1 MKPEPTTAPHPA
13 AILAIILASYFMI
26 LLDNSV
32 IFTALPSLQADLQLS
47 TGELSWVQ
55 DAYTLVFGG
64 LLLLGARAGDLL
76 GRRRVFVFG
85 LVVFSIASLLIGL
98 APAGWWAIAGRA
110 VQGIGAAIVA
120 PASLSLLTASFP
132 EGRERTRAVALYGA
146 TAGIGASLGLVI
158 GGALAHW
165 ISWRAGF
172 FVNVPIGAAMIAL
185 APRFLPETG
194 RARGRFDVF
203 GALSATLG
211 VGALVFG
218 IINTADAGWTSPV
231 TVTAVSAG
239 VVLLVVF
246 VLIERR
252 AAQPIMPLR
261 LFASRR
267 RTGAY
272 VARFLYLGAMIAFFF
287 FTTQFLQEV
296 LGFDPLQAGIG
307 FLPMTA
313 VNFAVAMSIPRLA
326 GRMPGSV
333 PLAGRDPAHPCR
345 DVLAQPG
352 RSRLRI
358 PDRGGP
364 ADDPH
369 RRRPRPG
376 VRAADLVR
384 HHRCPRGRRRRR
396 VGPGQHLPPG
406 GHLPW
411 AWHRGRGRS
420 DRPDHGFRRSAPGR
434 AGQRRPHHGQRPPA
448 PCPGRR
454 RGPHPARRPGR
465 PPHQDDRRRPC
476 PCPWPSASAE
486 PPEPVTSGSTDMA
499 LPQRSVTGIRLE
511 TVPINT
517 ERNLTMENTD
527 VRRRRRGVETVPNP
541 TIQEPTDAIVRIVAG
556 CICGSDLWPYAS
568 RPESAEGPAWATNSS
583 ASSKNSAPT

>member
-1 MKPEPTTAPHPA
+1 MENMNPEPATAAHRA

-32 IFTALPSLQADLQLS
+32 IFTALPSLQADLQLG

-85 LVVFSIASLLIGL
+85 LVVFSVASLLIGL
-98 APAGWWAIAGRA
+98 APSGWWAISGRA
-110 VQGIGAAIVA
+110 IQGIGAAIVA

-146 TAGIGASLGLVI
+146 TAGMGASLGLVI

-194 RARGRFDVF
+194 RARGRFDLF

-218 IINTADAGWTSPV
+218 IINTADAGWASAA
-231 TVTAVSAG
+231 TVTAVTAG
-239 VVLLVVF
+239 IVLLVVF

-252 AAQPIMPLR
+252 AAQPIMQLR

-267 RTGAY
+267 RAGAY

-296 LGFDPLQAGIG
+296 LGFDPLQAGMG

-313 VNFAVAMSIPRLA
+313 VNFAVAMGIPRLVN
-326 GRMPGSV
+326 RMPGSIPLV
-333 PLAGRDPAHPCR
+333 AGILITLAGMFWLSRVGVDSSYLTDVAFPMVLIGAGQGLAFAPLTSFGIVGAPAADAGAASGLVNTFHQVGTCLGLGIAVAAAATVPAAGAAAAHLAAQVSAALTTGSVLLLLALAVTAALILPADLAARRVLIPLGAAPAPLAE
-345 DVLAQPG
+345 
-352 RSRLRI
+352 
-358 PDRGGP
+358 
-364 ADDPH
+364 
-369 RRRPRPG
+369 
-376 VRAADLVR
+376 AAR
-384 HHRCPRGRRRRR
+384 
-396 VGPGQHLPPG
+396 
-406 GHLPW
+406 
-411 AWHRGRGRS
+411 
-420 DRPDHGFRRSAPGR
+420 
-434 AGQRRPHHGQRPPA
+434 
-448 PCPGRR
+448 
-454 RGPHPARRPGR
+454 
-465 PPHQDDRRRPC
+465 
-476 PCPWPSASAE
+476 
-486 PPEPVTSGSTDMA
+486 
-499 LPQRSVTGIRLE
+499 
-511 TVPINT
+511 
-517 ERNLTMENTD
+517 
-527 VRRRRRGVETVPNP
+527 
-541 TIQEPTDAIVRIVAG
+541 
-556 CICGSDLWPYAS
+556 
-568 RPESAEGPAWATNSS
+568 
-583 ASSKNSAPT
+583 